1 MGPSQGVVRPIL
13 DAPALLLQVQPLFLI
28 QLGLGSRGHQPSLME
43 LALGTHATINPGDL
57 QCSGQTQ
64 FLGLNRPGD
73 DGPGFLASAPR
84 ASLLPYRGEGP
95 PAGVAG
101 RFGAGWAG
109 YPGGSGCNRRLGHR
123 GSDARFGVGC
133 LGAIAGGYLM
143 EHGKFLVLVQPAEL
157 LIILGSAIGTVVVA
171 NPIPTLMRIVK
182 GMLGILAGSPFN
194 KAFYL
199 ESLKMIYELYNVA
212 RKSGTAKLEEEV
224 DNPGKSP
231 VFSKYPK
238 FMKSHHAL
246 NFLCDTLRMA
256 VSGGVD
262 PMEIDQMMEVDME
275 VHHRESAEPITA
287 LTTMADSL
295 PGLGIVAAVLGIV
308 ITMGSLGGPK
318 EQIGEHVAA
327 ALVGTF
333 LGILLCYGVFGPLA
347 QAMGKQSDAEAN
359 YLAFLR
365 MAAIGF
371 IKGLS
376 PIMAVELARRS
387 IPSTVRPSFQEVEG
401 ACRGGGKTGG

>member
-1 MGPSQGVVRPIL
+1 MISLIGIVV
-13 DAPALLLQVQPLFLI
+13 V
-28 QLGLGSRGHQPSLME
+28 
-43 LALGTHATINPGDL
+43 
-57 QCSGQTQ
+57 
-64 FLGLNRPGD
+64 
-73 DGPGFLASAPR
+73 
-84 ASLLPYRGEGP
+84 
-95 PAGVAG
+95 
-101 RFGAGWAG
+101 
-109 YPGGSGCNRRLGHR
+109 
-123 GSDARFGVGC
+123 

-157 LIILGSAIGTVVVA
+157 LIILGSAIGTVIVA
-171 NPIPTLMRIVK
+171 NPIPTLMRIIK
-182 GMLGILAGSPFN
+182 GVTGIISGSPFT

-199 ESLKMIYELYNVA
+199 ETLKMIYELYNVA

-238 FMKSHHAL
+238 FMKLHHAVH
-246 NFLCDTLRMA
+246 FLCDTLRMA
-256 VSGGVD
+256 VSGAVD
-262 PMEIDQMMEVDME
+262 PMEIDLMMDVDLE
-275 VHHRESAEPITA
+275 VHHRESGEPIAA
-287 LTTMADSL
+287 LSTMADSL

-347 QAMGKQSDAEAN
+347 AAMGKQNDAEAN
-359 YLAFLR
+359 YLGFLR
-365 MAAIGF
+365 MAALGF

-387 IPSTVRPSFQEVEG
+387 IPSTVRPTFQEVEG
-401 ACRGGGKTGG
+401 ACRGGGKPAA